1 MVLDWEKVLCFY
13 FLKGWGGGKY
23 FSDLDYIKF
32 IEMIMVMQIKFLGF
46 LQVYGY
52 GKNKKVVVE
61 GIIMNIYEGQIM
73 VLLGYN
79 GVGKIIIMLMFIGI
93 VWI

>member
-1 MVLDWEKVLCFY
+1 
-13 FLKGWGGGKY
+13 
-23 FSDLDYIKF
+23 
-32 IEMIMVMQIKFLGF
+32 MIMEMLNIFLGF

-79 GVGKIIIMLMFIGI
+79 GVGKIIIMLMFIGN
-93 VWI
+93 